1 MTESVVR
8 EWKQARMALSIS
20 GLSSWGQG
28 CLALSQ
34 GTVKEV
40 QLCGAWGL
48 GGWVQFGHVEYSLPG
63 GIKHLLSER
72 LAGAD
77 LTSLCP

>member
-1 MTESVVR
+1 VEAGKDGFKHL
-8 EWKQARMALSIS
+8 WPKQL
-20 GLSSWGQG
+20 GEG

-63 GIKHLLSER
+63 GIKHVLSEW
-72 LAGAD
+72 LGGAD
-77 LTSLCP
+77 LSSLCP

>member
-8 EWKQARMALSIS
+8 ERQQARTALSIS
-20 GLSSWGQG
+20 GLSSWGEG

-40 QLCGAWGL
+40 RLCGERGDGCRLDMWNIPCL
-48 GGWVQFGHVEYSLPG
+48 GDSNTYYQS
-63 GIKHLLSER
+63 
-72 LAGAD
+72 D
-77 LTSLCP
+77 LGELT

>member
-1 MTESVVR
+1 MR
-8 EWKQARMALSIS
+8 ERGSRQGWLLSIS
-20 GLSSWGQG
+20 GLSSWGEG

-40 QLCGAWGL
+40 RLCGER
-48 GGWVQFGHVEYSLPG
+48 GGWVQIGHAEYSLPG
-63 GIKHLLSER
+63 DSNNGLSGSD
-72 LAGAD
+72 LGGAD

>member
-1 MTESVVR
+1 
-8 EWKQARMALSIS
+8 MALSIS
-20 GLSSWGQG
+20 GLSSWGEG

-40 QLCGAWGL
+40 QLCGEWGL

-63 GIKHLLSER
+63 GIKHVLSQ
-72 LAGAD
+72 
-77 LTSLCP
+77 

>member
-1 MTESVVR
+1 MIESVVR
-8 EWKQARMALSIS
+8 ERQQARMALSIS

-40 QLCGAWGL
+40 QLCGEGGL
-48 GGWVQFGHVEYSLPG
+48 GGDGCSLDMLNIPCLG
-63 GIKHLLSER
+63 DSNTYYQN
-72 LAGAD
+72 D
-77 LTSLCP
+77 LGELT